1 MSQAAVL
8 DDNFDR
14 DWGADA
20 VATIIALSIA
30 QDTLSSDDLRREMRP
45 PNRSSQVGAAFRSAQ
60 AQGLIE
66 SCGYKKSTTK
76 TRNNGSHQIWKR
88 KVTTPLG
95 QLEDL
100 GEIA

>member
-1 MSQAAVL
+1 MTQAMAL
-8 DDNFDR
+8 DTWDS

-20 VATIIALSIA
+20 VATIIALSLA

-45 PNRSSQVGAAFRSAQ
+45 PNRPSQVGAAFRSAQ

-88 KVTTPLG
+88 KT
-95 QLEDL
+95 DRS
-100 GEIA
+100 AAA